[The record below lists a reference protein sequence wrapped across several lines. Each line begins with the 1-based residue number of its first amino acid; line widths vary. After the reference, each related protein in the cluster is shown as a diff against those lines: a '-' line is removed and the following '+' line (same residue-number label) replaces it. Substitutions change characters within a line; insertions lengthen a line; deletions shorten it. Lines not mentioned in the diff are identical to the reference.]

1 MVDGSGCRPRPV
13 GWIPD
18 SSKVTLEMIVRKH
31 LRWRRVLNKSRGFLA
46 YIIGLSS
53 LVYVMHRA
61 EDGGYLSSRLIHLPF
76 AVVAMMA
83 TALAIFLAFRN
94 NSAYD
99 RWWEARKIW
108 GGIVNSSRTFGRQVV
123 SLTSL
128 AENPS
133 DQVDAYRQEL
143 VYRHLAWINTVR
155 LQVRRCTDRE
165 DVKPFLSSDEFQWVM
180 ERQNQAT
187 QLVQK
192 QALRLVEGRKAGLIT
207 ESRFLEMLDETL
219 TSLYDLQGK
228 AERIKNTPLPRQYDY
243 FPRVFLFLFVTL
255 LPSGM
260 ITELE
265 KVNSAWMVIPLAT
278 AVSYVF
284 YVLMRV
290 GEFNEDPFESRFS
303 DTPMT
308 ALCRTIEI
316 DMREQLGETDLPP
329 KREPVDGI
337 LM

>member
-1 MVDGSGCRPRPV
+1 
-13 GWIPD
+13 
-18 SSKVTLEMIVRKH
+18 MIVRKH
-31 LRWRRVLNKSRGFLA
+31 LRWRRVVSKSRGFLA

-53 LVYVMHRA
+53 VVYVLHRA
-61 EDGGYLSSRLIHLPF
+61 EQTHYFDKLLVHLPF
-76 AVVAMMA
+76 GVVAMLA

-108 GGIVNSSRTFGRQVV
+108 GGIVNSSRTFGRQVM
-123 SLTSL
+123 SLISL
-128 AENPS
+128 S
-133 DQVDAYRQEL
+133 DETADTIAAFQKEAI
-143 VYRHLAWINTVR
+143 YRHIAWINTLR
-155 LQVRRCTDRE
+155 LQLRKETTFE
-165 DVKPFLSSDEFQWVM
+165 EIKPLLNSDEFDWVM
-180 ERQNQAT
+180 ARKNHAT

-192 QALRLVEGRKAGLIT
+192 QGLRLAEARKQGLII
-207 ESRFLEMLDETL
+207 EARYLEILDETL
-219 TSLYDLQGK
+219 TSFYDLQGK

-265 KVNSAWMVIPLAT
+265 KVDRAWMVIPLAT
-278 AVSYVF
+278 VVSYVF

-290 GEFNEDPFESRFS
+290 GEFNEDPFEGRFS

-329 KREPVDGI
+329 KLEPDDGI

>member
-1 MVDGSGCRPRPV
+1 
-13 GWIPD
+13 
-18 SSKVTLEMIVRKH
+18 MIVRKH
-31 LRWRRVLNKSRGFLA
+31 LRWRRVVGKSSGFLG
-46 YIIGLSS
+46 YIVVLSS
-53 LVYVMHRA
+53 FVYLLQRA
-61 EDGGYLSSRLIHLPF
+61 EQGHYFESLLIHLPF
-76 AVVAMMA
+76 AVVAMLA

-108 GGIVNSSRTFGRQVV
+108 GGIVNSSRTFGRQVM

-128 AENPS
+128 SKEPAETVAAF
-133 DQVDAYRQEL
+133 QKEL
-143 VYRHLAWINTVR
+143 IYRHLAWINALR
-155 LQVRRCTDRE
+155 LQLRKETTWNE
-165 DVKPFLSSDEFQWVM
+165 IKPLLDSEEFDWVM
-180 ERQNQAT
+180 QRQNHAT
-187 QLVQK
+187 QLVHK
-192 QALRLVEGRKAGLIT
+192 QGLRLADGHKENLIVEARY
-207 ESRFLEMLDETL
+207 LEILDETL

-265 KVNSAWMVIPLAT
+265 KVNSSWMVIPLAT
-278 AVSYVF
+278 VVSFVF

-290 GEFNEDPFESRFS
+290 GEFNEDPFEGRFS

-329 KREPVDGI
+329 KLEPVDGI

>member
-1 MVDGSGCRPRPV
+1 
-13 GWIPD
+13 
-18 SSKVTLEMIVRKH
+18 MIVRKH
-31 LRWRRVLNKSRGFLA
+31 LRWRRVVSKSRGFLA

-53 LVYVMHRA
+53 VVYVLHRA
-61 EDGGYLSSRLIHLPF
+61 EPSRYFDEVLVHLPF
-76 AVVAMMA
+76 GVVAMLA

-108 GGIVNSSRTFGRQVV
+108 GGIVNSSRTFGRQII

-128 AENPS
+128 SNQPAENIAAF
-133 DQVDAYRQEL
+133 QQEAI
-143 VYRHLAWINTVR
+143 YRHIAWINALR
-155 LQVRRCTDRE
+155 LQLRKETTWE
-165 DVKPFLSSDEFQWVM
+165 EIEPLLSNDEFDWVM
-180 ERQNQAT
+180 ARQNHAT

-192 QALRLVEGRKAGLIT
+192 QGLRLADGRKQDLII
-207 ESRFLEMLDETL
+207 EARYLEILDETL

-265 KVNSAWMVIPLAT
+265 KVNSAWMVIPLT
-278 AVSYVF
+278 TVVSYVF

-290 GEFNEDPFESRFS
+290 GEFNEDPFEGRFS

-329 KREPVDGI
+329 KVEPVDGI

>member
-1 MVDGSGCRPRPV
+1 
-13 GWIPD
+13 
-18 SSKVTLEMIVRKH
+18 MIVRKH
-31 LRWRRVLNKSRGFLA
+31 LRWRRVLCRSKGFLA
-46 YIIGLSS
+46 YIGILSTVVFGVHEAAHESIIGNVLGP
-53 LVYVMHRA
+53 V
-61 EDGGYLSSRLIHLPF
+61 LIHLPF
-76 AVVAMMA
+76 GVVATLA

-108 GGIVNSSRTFGRQVV
+108 GGIVNASRTFGRQIT
-123 SLTSL
+123 SLTILSEQP
-128 AENPS
+128 A
-133 DQVDAYRQEL
+133 DAVAAYRKEM
-143 VYRHLAWINTVR
+143 VYRHLAWVHALR
-155 LQVRRCTDRE
+155 KQLRREEAWDELQPLLPPE
-165 DVKPFLSSDEFQWVM
+165 EFQWM
-180 ERQNQAT
+180 MDRQNRAT

-192 QALRLVEGRKAGLIT
+192 QGQRLAEGRRDGQLYET
-207 ESRFLEMLDETL
+207 RYHEMLDETL
-219 TSLYDLQGK
+219 TSLYDLQGR

-265 KVNSAWMVIPLAT
+265 KVGSAWMVIPLAT
-278 AVSYVF
+278 MVSYMF
-284 YVLMRV
+284 YILMRV
-290 GEFNEDPFESRFS
+290 GEFNEDPFEGRFS

-316 DMREQLGETDLPP
+316 DMREQLGETNLPP
-329 KREPVDGI
+329 KLEPVDGI

>member
-1 MVDGSGCRPRPV
+1 
-13 GWIPD
+13 
-18 SSKVTLEMIVRKH
+18 
-31 LRWRRVLNKSRGFLA
+31 
-46 YIIGLSS
+46 
-53 LVYVMHRA
+53 MHRA
-61 EDGGYLSSRLIHLPF
+61 EDGGYLGSLLIHLPF
-76 AVVAMMA
+76 AVVAMLS

-108 GGIVNSSRTFGRQVV
+108 GGIVNSSRTFGRQVM

-128 AENPS
+128 SEEPNESVAAFQKE
-133 DQVDAYRQEL
+133 VI
-143 VYRHLAWINTVR
+143 YRHIAWINALR
-155 LQVRRCTDRE
+155 LQLRKENTWDE
-165 DVKPFLSSDEFQWVM
+165 IKPLLGSDEFDWLM
-180 ERQNQAT
+180 DRQNHAT

-192 QALRLVEGRKAGLIT
+192 QGMRLADGRKRGLVV
-207 ESRFLEMLDETL
+207 EARYLEVFDETL

-265 KVNSAWMVIPLAT
+265 KVGSAWMVIPLAT
-278 AVSYVF
+278 VVSYVF

-290 GEFNEDPFESRFS
+290 GEFNEDPFEGRFS

-316 DMREQLGETDLPP
+316 DMREQLGEIDLPP
-329 KREPVDGI
+329 KLEPVDGI